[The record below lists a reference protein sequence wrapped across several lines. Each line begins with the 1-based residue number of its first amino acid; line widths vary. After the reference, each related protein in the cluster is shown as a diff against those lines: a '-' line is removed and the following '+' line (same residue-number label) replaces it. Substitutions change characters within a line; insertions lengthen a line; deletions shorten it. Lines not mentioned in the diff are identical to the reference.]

1 MSLATALRRFLEK
14 ANDPTGTKRELRE
27 QTSKAETD
35 LALIRSLQGN
45 RYVPGKSVEE
55 LLPLIKAESS
65 VLQGILRIIAKY
77 PENAGGAL
85 ELLQKLEKNL
95 VEHIAFMKKLV

>member
-35 LALIRSLQGN
+35 LALIRSLQGT
-45 RYVPGKSVEE
+45 GKSVEE